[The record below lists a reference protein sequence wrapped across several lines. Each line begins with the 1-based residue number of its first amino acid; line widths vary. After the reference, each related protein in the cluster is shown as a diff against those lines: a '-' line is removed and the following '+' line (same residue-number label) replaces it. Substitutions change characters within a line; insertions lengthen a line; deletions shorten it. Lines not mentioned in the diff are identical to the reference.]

1 MESAVQGR
9 AVHLT
14 GRQRTLLAALLLNL
28 GHVVSV
34 ERLAQ
39 HLWGEDF
46 PPSAPARV
54 RGLVTELRRALGA
67 DVVVTRSPG
76 YLVPAGA
83 AQVDA
88 EEFATLVERARE
100 EYGDDAVA
108 RYDRALALWRGEPF
122 QELSGPVVQAE
133 RYRLEELRYE
143 AIEGRAAALLELGRW
158 REAGAGLIRL
168 TAEQPLRER
177 PHGLLMRALHDGGR
191 ISESLEVYRELRTRL
206 VQELGVE
213 PSAELQRL
221 HRRMLQAESPE
232 PEPALVPRQLPRVT
246 GHFVGR
252 AAELTRMAEGQVL
265 VVTGPAGVGKTA
277 LVLHW
282 AHQESGRFPD
292 GQLFLDMRGFDQR
305 EPMRVAEAL
314 PLLLQGLG
322 QAAKDIPVEPDAQLA
337 LYRSLL
343 ADRRLLVVLDDV
355 AEPEQVR
362 ALLPGA
368 PGCRVL
374 ITSRDRLHGL
384 VALDGV
390 ERLTL
395 DVLNGEEAQQLI
407 ARRLGADRLRREPEA
422 AARLVTFCGGLPLAL
437 SIAVSWIGDH
447 DHREIGHYVRELAD
461 HGRLARLRV
470 EGDDNVAVQAALDLS
485 YRALQQP
492 ARRLFRLL
500 GLAPGGGISAAATAA
515 LTGTSGEHAE
525 RLLGAAAR
533 IHLVKEIG
541 LRRYAAHDLVLE
553 YARQRG
559 LVEDSHEERRA
570 AVERLCAH
578 YLRTARA
585 AAAAAGFSVMD
596 PPYDQALPEVTTVS
610 FRDAADALDWLGT
623 EGDNLAATISR
634 AAEEGPRAYAWLLVA
649 ALADVMQHLRAPS
662 EGLRLAEIALA
673 AAEQEGDLGGQA
685 AMCQVIGLYHWRST
699 DLKGAMSHYERAL
712 VLAHRAPWP
721 HGEAKAL
728 QGCGVVLKQLGE
740 PDRAIVHYRRAVLI
754 HRTLGDGRGEARGLN
769 NLASA
774 HILLAQLRQAERC
787 LLAGLPLTREAGDRH
802 LLALTLVNLALVR
815 QKQARFGEALES
827 LTEALTVAESAGL
840 RYATAVTY
848 ETFGWT
854 HLEAGRH
861 REAIDAFARSLEIA
875 EDVGNRRCQIAALT
889 GTASA
894 ELALGRTDDALA
906 RLDAALTLAEHTG
919 TDLDEVLL
927 GRAEAHHRQGRHEE
941 ALSEANRS
949 LELALASNPLNL
961 PRLYTLLAGIHL
973 ATGDDQRAA
982 ESCTRALDLAHRSGQ
997 RLEYA
1002 RALLT
1007 LGRALRGPDAERHLN
1022 KAERLFATI
1031 GVPLPRL

>member
-1 MESAVQGR
+1 MESAVEGR
-9 AVHLT
+9 AVRLT
-14 GRQRTLLAALLLNL
+14 GRQRTLLAALLLDL
-28 GHVVSV
+28 GHVASV
-34 ERLAQ
+34 ERLAE

-54 RGLVTELRRALGA
+54 RGLVTELRRALGV

-76 YLVPAGA
+76 YLIPAGA
-83 AQVDA
+83 ARVDA

-100 EYGDDAVA
+100 ERGDDAVA
-108 RYDRALALWRGEPF
+108 RYNRALALWRGEPF
-122 QELSGPVVQAE
+122 QELSGSVVQAE
-133 RYRLEELRYE
+133 RYRLEELRCE
-143 AIEGRAAALLELGRW
+143 AIEGRAAALLELGRG
-158 REAGAGLIRL
+158 REAGAGLMRL

-191 ISESLEVYRELRTRL
+191 ISESLEVYRGLRARL
-206 VQELGVE
+206 VRELGVE

-221 HRRMLQAESPE
+221 HQLMLQGESQE
-232 PEPALVPRQLPRVT
+232 PASALVPRQLPPVT

-252 AAELTRMAEGQVL
+252 AAELTRMAEGQAL

-282 AHQESGRFPD
+282 AFQESGRFPD

-305 EPMRVAEAL
+305 EPMRAAEAL

-322 QAAKDIPVEPDAQLA
+322 QAVKDIPVELDAQIA

-362 ALLPGA
+362 ALLPGT

-395 DVLNGEEAQQLI
+395 DVLNGEEARQLI
-407 ARRLGADRLRREPEA
+407 ARRVGADRLRREPEA

-437 SIAVSWIGDH
+437 CIAVTWIGDH
-447 DHREIGHYVRELAD
+447 EHREIGHYVRELAD
-461 HGRLARLRV
+461 HGGLARLRV

-485 YRALQQP
+485 YRALQP
-492 ARRLFRLL
+492 AARRLFRLL
-500 GLAPGGGISAAATAA
+500 GLAPAGSISVAATAA
-515 LTGTSGEHAE
+515 LTGTSSEDAE

-533 IHLVKEIG
+533 IHLIKETA

-553 YARQRG
+553 YATQRG
-559 LVEDSHEERRA
+559 LAEDSPEERRA
-570 AVERLCAH
+570 AVERLRAH

-585 AAAAAGFSVMD
+585 AAAAAGFPAAD
-596 PPYDQALPEVTTVS
+596 PPHDQALPEVTTVA

-623 EGDNLAATISR
+623 EWDNLAATVSHA
-634 AAEEGPRAYAWLLVA
+634 AAEGPHAYAWLLVA
-649 ALADVMQHLRAPS
+649 ALADVMHHLRAPS

-673 AAEQEGDLGGQA
+673 AAERDGDLGGQS
-685 AMCQVIGLYHWRST
+685 AMCQLVGQYRWRST
-699 DLKGAMSHYERAL
+699 DLKGAMSHFESAL
-712 VLAHRAPWP
+712 VLARRALWP
-721 HGEAKAL
+721 HGEAMAL

-740 PDRAIVHYRRAVLI
+740 PDRAIPRYRRAILI
-754 HRTLGDGRGEARGLN
+754 HRTLGDQRGEARGLN

-787 LLAGLPLTREAGDRH
+787 LLAGLPLTRETGDRH

-827 LTEALTVAESAGL
+827 LTEALTEAESAGL
-840 RYATAVTY
+840 RYAEAVTY

-854 HLEAGRH
+854 HLDAGCH
-861 REAIDAFARSLEIA
+861 AEAIGAFARSLKIA
-875 EDVGNRRCQIAALT
+875 EDVGNRRSRIAALT
-889 GTASA
+889 GMASA
-894 ELALGRTDDALA
+894 ELELGRTDDALT
-906 RLDAALTLAEHTG
+906 RLGAALELAQHTG

-927 GRAEAHHRQGRHEE
+927 RSAEAYHRQGRHAE

-949 LELALASNPLNL
+949 LELAVASNPLNL
-961 PRLYTLLAGIHL
+961 PRLHTLLAGIHL

-982 ESCTRALDLAHRSGQ
+982 EACTRALDLAHRSGQ

-1007 LGRALRGPDAERHLN
+1007 LGRALRGPDAQRHLRR
-1022 KAERLFATI
+1022 AEHLFATI
-1031 GVPLPRL
+1031 GVPYPRL